1 MKNKPIIIVAAEP
14 DSVFLEIFFKSIK
27 VKKYKSPLILICCK
41 KILLNQ
47 MKQNKFKKKINI
59 LDLGNIKK
67 YRLNNKDINLINIEC
82 QTINN
87 KYTQELTNEYIK
99 KSFDLALGLIKE
111 KYSNKFV
118 NGPVNKETFL
128 NKKFLGITEYISKK
142 YKINK
147 SGMLI
152 YNQSLSVCPVTTHLP
167 IKLVAKKITKNLV
180 KEKIILVNNFYKNN
194 IKINP
199 KIGVVGLNPHCESV
213 LKFNE
218 DKEIISPVI
227 KKLRNNGVNVKGPF
241 SADTIFN
248 NKNRKFYDVIVG
260 MYHDQVITP
269 LKALFEFDAI
279 NITMGLPFFRIT
291 PDHGPNKK
299 MVGKNISNP
308 TSLIKA
314 LKFLDKR

>member
-41 KILLNQ
+41 KILLKR

-59 LDLGNIKK
+59 LDLDKIKK
-67 YRLNNKDINLINIEC
+67 YRLNNNDINLINIKC

-87 KYTQELTNEYIK
+87 KYSKDLTNEYIK
-99 KSFDLALGLIKE
+99 KSFDLALSLIKE
-111 KYSNKFV
+111 KYSNKLL

-142 YKINK
+142 CKINK

-180 KEKIILVNNFYKNN
+180 KEKIILVNNFYKNV
-194 IKINP
+194 IKIKP

-218 DKEIISPVI
+218 DKEIISPII
-227 KKLRNNGVNVKGPF
+227 KRLRNNDINVKGPF

-248 NKNRKFYDVIVG
+248 NKNRKFYDVIIG
-260 MYHDQVITP
+260 MYHDQVLTP
-269 LKALFEFDAI
+269 LKTLFEFDAI
-279 NITMGLPFFRIT
+279 NITMGLPFFRVT
-291 PDHGPNKK
+291 PDHGPNKE

-314 LKFLDKR
+314 LNFLDKR

>member
-1 MKNKPIIIVAAEP
+1 MKNKPIILVASEP
-14 DSVFLEIFFKSIK
+14 NSIFLEIFFKSIK
-27 VKKYKSPLILICCK
+27 LKKYKSPLVLICCK

-59 LDLGNIKK
+59 LDLNNIKK
-67 YRLNNKDINLINIEC
+67 YKLNNKEINLIDIKC
-82 QTINN
+82 QTNNN
-87 KYTQELTNEYIK
+87 KYSKELTNEYIK
-99 KSFDLALGLIKE
+99 KSFDLALNLIRNKF
-111 KYSNKFV
+111 SNKLI
-118 NGPVNKETFL
+118 NGPVNKKTFL

-152 YNQSLSVCPVTTHLP
+152 YNQGLSVCPMTTHLP
-167 IKLVAKKITKNLV
+167 IKLVAKKITKSLV
-180 KEKIILVNNFYKNN
+180 KEKIILVNNFYKKN
-194 IKINP
+194 IKIKP
-199 KIGVVGLNPHCESV
+199 KIGVVGLNPHCESIS
-213 LKFNE
+213 KFNE
-218 DKEIISPVI
+218 DKEIISPII
-227 KKLRNNGVNVKGPF
+227 KKLKNNGINVNGPF

-248 NKNRKFYDVIVG
+248 NKNRKIYDVIIG

-269 LKALFEFDAI
+269 LKTLFEFDAI
-279 NITMGLPFFRIT
+279 NITMGLPFYRIT
-291 PDHGPNKK
+291 PDHGPNKE